1 MCFFSLCVVYL
12 ESGKCLTHS
21 HPSFNKRQPT
31 SAAAVAITIFLFFV
45 LAAAGCCF
53 GDCYEEMHD
62 VPAWWVSMLCVHHN
76 EANCSPPAS
85 SPVAPFCATTRE
97 RETTTTCVYNTDSTN
112 TWRGPLYL
120 SLSRAYKYIHTA
132 HTLLLQSE
140 NEREKEKLLLL
151 FAAVCS
157 PFKRKYNIVY
167 IYLFF
172 WESAARNKVIYGVTK
187 EKKHNSV

>member
-1 MCFFSLCVVYL
+1 
-12 ESGKCLTHS
+12 
-21 HPSFNKRQPT
+21 
-31 SAAAVAITIFLFFV
+31 V